1 MRRWIKKMRI
11 IRAYKKIKNNGIGI
25 VRQSVF
31 ISDQLGYCITEVI
44 GILFQHEN
52 ENDQIQTHQ

>member
-1 MRRWIKKMRI
+1 MRQWIRKVRI
-11 IRAYKKIKNNGIGI
+11 IRAYKKIKNNNIGI

-31 ISDQLGYCITEVI
+31 ISDRLGYCITEVI
-44 GILFQHEN
+44 SILFQHEN